1 MLSVKTDRDHDD
13 DDEDRFDKFDVEGN
27 SAAAAAACVG
37 GYYMHLPRVEFYCV
51 LVYVDNLNDHAG
63 RRRATKRHSLRCHA
77 REPRRG
83 ASTLT

>member
-27 SAAAAAACVG
+27 SAAAACVG
-37 GYYMHLPRVEFYCV
+37 GYYMHLPRVEFYCF

-77 REPRRG
+77 REPRHG